1 MTGALG
7 PGKGRL
13 AHRFNGHCRIA
24 QKPCNPDLTCSITT
38 KSPNPDPITA
48 CRNKPVQK
56 QRPPFSRRASPN
68 FPSVCCIITSV
79 FKRESEQRTH
89 RNKDV

>member
-1 MTGALG
+1 MTGDLG

-48 CRNKPVQK
+48 RKHRLNILEILTL
-56 QRPPFSRRASPN
+56 SPTQ
-68 FPSVCCIITSV
+68 IIA
-79 FKRESEQRTH
+79 RL
-89 RNKDV
+89 